1 MCEFDSASTYLSSI
15 WCLYQGEDCQSPLI
29 KDPRTQQGSLLTI
42 DLFYDS
48 SQFIMSHKS
57 KRKRLS
63 YHSEASLLPP
73 NVLAPPPAP
82 VSSPSK
88 MLCARKYKF
97 SFWLN
102 FCFFFLSSWLPLKTR
117 EQSKWPGFPPNA
129 WPAFA
134 GRRAGEGA
142 RILEQAALTP
152 TTGCFVQAVP
162 LLRNQASPPRSSRQC
177 ASIRPHLVCMST
189 AAGRGEVAFLK
200 RFRGSGNATWLD
212 SQVPGSLC
220 PNGICRCGDDH
231 GMPGPWGGVYFLGI
245 AQICSLLSSWWN
257 LEGVMN
263 QTDASRP
270 LNWTIRKLCHAAFL
284 PSVRL
289 LKVL

>member
-1 MCEFDSASTYLSSI
+1 
-15 WCLYQGEDCQSPLI
+15 
-29 KDPRTQQGSLLTI
+29 
-42 DLFYDS
+42 
-48 SQFIMSHKS
+48 MSHKS
-57 KRKRLS
+57 KRKHLS

-73 NVLAPPPAP
+73 GVLAPPPAP

-88 MLCARKYKF
+88 MLCAKKYKF
-97 SFWLN
+97 SFWVH
-102 FCFFFLSSWLPLKTR
+102 FCSFLLSSWLPPKTR

-129 WPAFA
+129 WPVFAEGEQERERAFWS
-134 GRRAGEGA
+134 RLLWLR
-142 RILEQAALTP
+142 P
-152 TTGCFVQAVP
+152 QAVLCRLSLSFEIKHP
-162 LLRNQASPPRSSRQC
+162 PPRSSRQR

-189 AAGRGEVAFLK
+189 AAGRGEVAFLR

-231 GMPGPWGGVYFLGI
+231 GMPGPWGTVYFLGT
-245 AQICSLLSSWWN
+245 AQICSFLSSRWN

>member
-1 MCEFDSASTYLSSI
+1 MCEFDSVSDRSSSTRG
-15 WCLYQGEDCQSPLI
+15 LYQGEDCQSQLI
-29 KDPRTQQGSLLTI
+29 KDFRTQQGSPLTI
-42 DLFYDS
+42 DPFYDS

-73 NVLAPPPAP
+73 GVLAPPPAP

-97 SFWLN
+97 SFWIH
-102 FCFFFLSSWLPLKTR
+102 FCSFLLSSWLPPSQNRRAKQMAR
-117 EQSKWPGFPPNA
+117 VPPQRLTCVC
-129 WPAFA
+129 

-142 RILEQAALTP
+142 RILEQVPLTP

-189 AAGRGEVAFLK
+189 AAGRGEVAFLR
-200 RFRGSGNATWLD
+200 RFRGSGNAT
-212 SQVPGSLC
+212 
-220 PNGICRCGDDH
+220 
-231 GMPGPWGGVYFLGI
+231 
-245 AQICSLLSSWWN
+245 
-257 LEGVMN
+257 
-263 QTDASRP
+263 
-270 LNWTIRKLCHAAFL
+270 
-284 PSVRL
+284 
-289 LKVL
+289 